1 MSHIWVPKFKI
12 IEGEFAPPPR
22 KLRGFY
28 TMTRRKAD
36 TLEEIQTVGPFEN
49 LITNYGL
56 NLIGTA
62 APSYAAV
69 GTGTASPSASDTQL
83 QSEIVNAPAS
93 LNMLLT
99 PANWPTTQ
107 YCSYAAT
114 TRFDAGTAAG
124 NLAEV
129 GVGDLQYDAVN
140 MKYFIATYSRARIVD
155 GSGDPTTIT
164 VLPDE
169 VLDVTYELRHYL
181 YPWEDSSDDVDTT
194 LTLSGVSYD
203 IKMRPLN
210 VNSSDWACKWNAT
223 LQAPGSFFYT
233 GIDSSTPVSLSGVT
247 DSAMSN
253 IGGGNILYSTPA
265 AYVDNSYTR
274 KGTFTAGLSE
284 LNFTY
289 GISGLGMY
297 TCNPG
302 AGSSVHLAALWQAT
316 VTPAIPKDDTKILS
330 FGVSYSW
337 ARYTP

>member
-12 IEGEFAPPPR
+12 LEGEFVPPSK

-28 TMTRRKAD
+28 TVTRRKVN
-36 TLEEIQTVGPFEN
+36 TLEEVQTVGPFEN

-56 NLIGTA
+56 NLIGTTS
-62 APSYAAV
+62 PYYVAV
-69 GTGTASPSASDTQL
+69 GTGTASPSVSDTQL
-83 QSEIVNAPAS
+83 QSELAYAPVS
-93 LNMLLT
+93 LNQLFVQ
-99 PANWPTTQ
+99 ADWPTTQ
-107 YCSYAAT
+107 YCSYSAT
-114 TRFDAGTAAG
+114 ARFAAGTATG
-124 NLAEV
+124 NLSEV
-129 GVGDLQYDAVN
+129 CVGDLQYDTIN

-155 GSGDPTTIT
+155 GSGNPTTIT

-194 LTLSGVSYD
+194 LTLSGISYD

-210 VNSSDWACKWNAT
+210 VNSSNWACNWSAP

-233 GIDSSTPVSLSGVT
+233 GTDSSTPVSLSGVT

-253 IGGGNILYSTPA
+253 IGGGNVLYSTPA
-265 AYVDNSYTR
+265 AYVDSSYTR

-289 GISGLGMY
+289 GISGLDMY
-297 TCNPG
+297 FCNPG
-302 AGSSVHLAALWQAT
+302 AGSSVHLAARWQAT
-316 VTPAIPKDDTKILS
+316 VTPAIPKDATKVLS